1 MEVFSPMIGTVKT
14 ATCTGKVVK
23 KLKVPLPP
31 VTKILTQ
38 NADKEQRQKIQ
49 RSSQNVK
56 YNFLLI
62 STKFKEMES
71 KGEEAN
77 LLWVFL

>member
-23 KLKVPLPP
+23 KLKVPLPA

-38 NADKEQRQKIQ
+38 NADTSTETEEPAFIPKCEIQ
-49 RSSQNVK
+49 
-56 YNFLLI
+56 LLI
-62 STKFKEMES
+62 NF
-71 KGEEAN
+71 N
-77 LLWVFL
+77 

>member
-1 MEVFSPMIGTVKT
+1 MQIQV
-14 ATCTGKVVK
+14 
-23 KLKVPLPP
+23 
-31 VTKILTQ
+31 
-38 NADKEQRQKIQ
+38 QRQKNQ